1 MIRKRRK
8 RQADKRWF
16 GRELSALLSPE
27 SLPHDRHEQ
36 RQISYYYRATLTITV
51 ILAHAGTHSSAH
63 AESFVSKSPYNDKH
77 LLTKRQRPP
86 LPSFSRTRE
95 PIHPRPPSASLAEVL
110 TAASIYKRRDNV
122 TITVILAHAG
132 THSSVYAESFVS
144 KSPYNDKHLQTK
156 RQRPPLPS
164 FSRTR
169 EPICPRPPSA
179 SLAKVLTTTNI
190 YKRRDNVPP
199 SPSFS
204 RTREPIHP
212 RTPSASL
219 AKVLTA
225 VSIYK
230 RRDNVP
236 ITVIL
241 ANAGNHSSAYAE
253 CFVSKSP
260 YSGKHLQTKRQCP
273 HHRHYRERGNPFIR
287 VRRVLR

>member
-1 MIRKRRK
+1 M
-8 RQADKRWF
+8 
-16 GRELSALLSPE
+16 LLSLE

-51 ILAHAGTHSSAH
+51 ILANAGTHSPAS
-63 AESFVSKSPYNDKH
+63 AESFVSKSP
-77 LLTKRQRPP
+77 
-86 LPSFSRTRE
+86 
-95 PIHPRPPSASLAEVL
+95 
-110 TAASIYKRRDNV
+110 
-122 TITVILAHAG
+122 
-132 THSSVYAESFVS
+132 HSG
-144 KSPYNDKHLQTK
+144 KHLQTK
-156 RQRPPLPS
+156 RQRPPMPS

-169 EPICPRPPSA
+169 EPIRPRTPSA
-179 SLAKVLTTTNI
+179 SLATVLTAASI
-190 YKRRDNVPP
+190 FKRRDNTP

-204 RTREPIHP
+204 RTREPIRP

-241 ANAGNHSSAYAE
+241 ANAGTHSSAYAE

-260 YSGKHLQTKRQCP
+260 YSDKHPK
-273 HHRHYRERGNPFIR
+273 YRESKVNSVVPSTYNARFSMGPR
-287 VRRVLR
+287 LREDDKK

>member
-1 MIRKRRK
+1 MTRKRRK
-8 RQADKRWF
+8 RQEDKRWF

-77 LLTKRQRPP
+77 L
-86 LPSFSRTRE
+86 
-95 PIHPRPPSASLAEVL
+95 
-110 TAASIYKRRDNV
+110 
-122 TITVILAHAG
+122 
-132 THSSVYAESFVS
+132 
-144 KSPYNDKHLQTK
+144 QTK

-169 EPICPRPPSA
+169 EPIQPRPPRV
-179 SLAKVLTTTNI
+179 SLAKVLTATSI

-204 RTREPIHP
+204 RTREPIHL

-219 AKVLTA
+219 AKVLTTTN
-225 VSIYK
+225 IYK
-230 RRDNVP
+230 RRDNTL

-241 ANAGNHSSAYAE
+241 ANAGTHSSAYAE
-253 CFVSKSP
+253 CFVSRSP
-260 YSGKHLQTKRQCP
+260 YNDKHLQTKRQHP
-273 HHRHYRERGNPFIR
+273 HHRHSRERGNPFVR
-287 VRRVLR
+287 VRREFR

>member
-1 MIRKRRK
+1 MTRKRRK
-8 RQADKRWF
+8 RQEDKRWF

-77 LLTKRQRPP
+77 L
-86 LPSFSRTRE
+86 
-95 PIHPRPPSASLAEVL
+95 
-110 TAASIYKRRDNV
+110 
-122 TITVILAHAG
+122 
-132 THSSVYAESFVS
+132 
-144 KSPYNDKHLQTK
+144 QTK

-169 EPICPRPPSA
+169 EPIQPRPPRV
-179 SLAKVLTTTNI
+179 SLAKVLTATSI

-204 RTREPIHP
+204 RTREPIHL

-219 AKVLTA
+219 AKVLTTTN
-225 VSIYK
+225 IYK
-230 RRDNVP
+230 RRDNTL

-241 ANAGNHSSAYAE
+241 ANAGIHSSASAE
-253 CFVSKSP
+253 SFVSKSP
-260 YSGKHLQTKRQCP
+260 HSGKHLQTTRQRP
-273 HHRHYRERGNPFIR
+273 HCRHSRERGNPFFR
-287 VRRVLR
+287 VRREFR